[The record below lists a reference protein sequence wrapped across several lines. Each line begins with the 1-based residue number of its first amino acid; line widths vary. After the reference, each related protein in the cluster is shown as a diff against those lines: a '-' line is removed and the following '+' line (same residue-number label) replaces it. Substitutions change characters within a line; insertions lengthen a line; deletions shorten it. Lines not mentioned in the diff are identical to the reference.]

1 MMEFWGITDRGK
13 VRRDNQD
20 AYYISESEPRVL
32 LVCDGMGGAKGGAV
46 ASDLAIKTFRTASG
60 GSLRAGMQP
69 GEIAAALQGAVRT
82 ANTAVYE
89 LSLADEHLSG
99 MGTTLVG
106 AAVNGDVAV
115 VVNVGDS
122 RCYKLHNGGIRQV
135 TKDHSLVENMI
146 DRGEITRA
154 ESYSHPNRNLIT
166 RAVGTMAEVES
177 DVFTERLTDGDSLLL
192 CSDGLSNVVTEHE
205 MLEKAVSESP
215 ESAAKALLELALNR
229 GAPDNVTVVILRK

>member
-1 MMEFWGITDRGK
+1 MEFWGITDRGK

-46 ASDLAIKTFRTASG
+46 ASDLAIKTFRTAISDK
-60 GSLRAGMQP
+60 LRADMQP
-69 GEIAAALQGAVRT
+69 NEAADVLHDAARM
-82 ANTAVYE
+82 ANSAVYE

-106 AAVNGDVAV
+106 AVVCGESAV
-115 VVNVGDS
+115 VINVGDS

-177 DVFTERLTDGDSLLL
+177 DIFTEKLTSGDALLL
-192 CSDGLSNVVTEHE
+192 CSDGLSNIVTEHE
-205 MLEKAVSESP
+205 MLRMASAEPDKA
-215 ESAAKALLELALNR
+215 ANDLLRLALDR

>member
-1 MMEFWGITDRGK
+1 MEFWGITDRGK

-69 GEIAAALQGAVRT
+69 DEIAAALQGAVRT

-154 ESYSHPNRNLIT
+154 ESY
-166 RAVGTMAEVES
+166 
-177 DVFTERLTDGDSLLL
+177 VFTERLTDGDSLLL